1 MRKVGRG
8 CGTRQSARPRGG
20 ASSARSEPKRP
31 RRPGS
36 VGAVPRPSC
45 DGRSRPS
52 PRPRPRPATA
62 LSGTSGRR
70 VAGRVAER
78 EGQSPGAH
86 ARPCPHPARPPAP
99 PRGSPA
105 APARAGPEWQLSIG
119 IKRARLSA
127 EPFASAKAGRPQA
140 VRPLRQP
147 PAVNTSPGL
156 RRRASGL
163 GPCAQVANVP
173 P

>member
-52 PRPRPRPATA
+52 PQPRPRPATA

-70 VAGRVAER
+70 AAGRVAER
-78 EGQSPGAH
+78 EGRSPGAH
-86 ARPCPHPARPPAP
+86 ARPPAP

-105 APARAGPEWQLSIG
+105 APSRAGPEWQLSIG

-140 VRPLRQP
+140 VRPLCQA

-163 GPCAQVANVP
+163 GPRAQVANVLP
-173 P
+173 